1 MKNIEKRDRLIKKKE
16 EEKHRENVKIENLK
30 NNA

>member
-1 MKNIEKRDRLIKKKE
+1 MKNIEKRDSLIKKKE
-16 EEKHRENVKIENLK
+16 EEKQRENVKIENLK